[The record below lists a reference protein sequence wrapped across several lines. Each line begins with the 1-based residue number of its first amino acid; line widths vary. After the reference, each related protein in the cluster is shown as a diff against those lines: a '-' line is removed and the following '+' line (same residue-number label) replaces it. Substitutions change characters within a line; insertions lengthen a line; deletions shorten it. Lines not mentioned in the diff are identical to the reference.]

1 MDVRA
6 LARRVVEGDHV
17 AAARAISLVEDRHP
31 QAVQLLQELGPY
43 TGRAYVVG
51 LTGPPGAGKSTLA
64 DALTRLLRRRGQ
76 RVGVVAVDPT
86 SPFTGGALLGDRIRL
101 VDHSSD
107 PHVFVRSLASRG
119 SLGGLSEAAGDV
131 VRVLD
136 AMGCEVVLLETVGAG
151 QVEVDVVRAADTVV
165 VVAVPGLGDAVQAL
179 KAGMMEI
186 ADVFAVNKADHPDAD
201 RTVAELVNMLR
212 LAPRDG
218 WEPPVVRTVATTGE
232 GVEELLAAVDR
243 HRKHQ
248 EAEGLLGRRR
258 RERARAEVL
267 RAAEAQLRRAL
278 LQEASA
284 LVEEL
289 AAQVQSGR
297 LTVGEAARLLL
308 QRAGVLR

>member
-1 MDVRA
+1 
-6 LARRVVEGDHV
+6 VVEGDHV
-17 AAARAISLVEDRHP
+17 AAARAISLVEDGHP
-31 QAVQLLQELGPY
+31 QGLELLRELGPY

-165 VVAVPGLGDAVQAL
+165 VVAVPGLGDAVQTL

-186 ADVFAVNKADHPDAD
+186 ADVFAVNKADHPEAD
-201 RTVAELVNMLR
+201 RTVAELSAMLR
-212 LAPRDG
+212 LVPGGG

-243 HRKHQ
+243 HRKYQ
-248 EAEGLLGRRR
+248 EAENLLVRRR
-258 RERARAEVL
+258 HERARAEVL

-278 LQEASA
+278 LEEASS
-284 LVEEL
+284 LLEEV
-289 AAQVQSGR
+289 AAQVRSGR
-297 LTVGEAARLLL
+297 LTASEAARLLL
-308 QRAGVLR
+308 ERAGVPR